1 MRSLYPCIIHSLTK
15 WCSTFLKFALFT
27 IINSLETYFF
37 ESKLS
42 NCYSIISTFSFFSSR
57 FLFIFANNNTT
68 NCLWWKYSSLFYQR
82 ILTFRITSTVCL
94 FHKMHGVPSF
104 RACNLTYQRR
114 VYRFL
119 CKFYWYPIAVDDS
132 ARNVYVVLVI
142 VVGNRAN
149 HMSNDHRPYWTLPI
163 ERLFWLVEFFRLE
176 HELERA

>member
-1 MRSLYPCIIHSLTK
+1 MKHIFLNLNCPIVILLFPRSHFSLLV
-15 WCSTFLKFALFT
+15 SYLFSQIT
-27 IINSLETYFF
+27 I
-37 ESKLS
+37 
-42 NCYSIISTFSFFSSR
+42 R
-57 FLFIFANNNTT
+57 H
-68 NCLWWKYSSLFYQR
+68 CLRWKYSNDSSLFYQR

-94 FHKMHGVPSF
+94 FHKTHGVPSF